1 MAARA
6 SPDELLKNTNFTR
19 QEVEVLQSRFAG
31 LLPPQA
37 NNAFGGADR
46 DPLAYL
52 YAGKID
58 RARFRDLL
66 ADVFGVDDSLLMDRV
81 FRTFDTDADNYIS
94 YEEFIKGMSVF
105 LKGRLEE
112 RTRYCFR
119 VYDLNGDRYISK
131 EEMYQM
137 LRNCLV
143 RGQEEDE
150 DGVKDLVDLVLKKL
164 DEDRD
169 GRVSEADWI
178 AAIGKEQLLMEA
190 FGQCL
195 PRNKTIEQYLNH
207 NSDGDKAGSGRPS
220 RYITSASRV
229 SQYPL
234 TGRAGAAPLSNSTS
248 SIASDLATEAAEAM
262 QAPLYHRHISKH
274 VHPHAQHPRRIVV
287 APAAGIPGEGRAAA
301 SVPRHAQGGGGE
313 APAKGASNIKGK
325 PVAT

>member
-1 MAARA
+1 LAA
-6 SPDELLKNTNFTR
+6 
-19 QEVEVLQSRFAG
+19 
-31 LLPPQA
+31 
-37 NNAFGGADR
+37 
-46 DPLAYL
+46 L

-66 ADVFGVDDSLLMDRV
+66 ADGFGVDDSLLMDRV

-105 LKGRLEE
+105 LKGRVEE

-169 GRVSEADWI
+169 GRVSEADWT
-178 AAIGKEQLLMEA
+178 AAIGKELLLMEA

-195 PRNKTIEQYLNH
+195 PRNKVCVR
-207 NSDGDKAGSGRPS
+207 GK
-220 RYITSASRV
+220 
-229 SQYPL
+229 
-234 TGRAGAAPLSNSTS
+234 
-248 SIASDLATEAAEAM
+248 
-262 QAPLYHRHISKH
+262 
-274 VHPHAQHPRRIVV
+274 RR
-287 APAAGIPGEGRAAA
+287 R
-301 SVPRHAQGGGGE
+301 
-313 APAKGASNIKGK
+313 
-325 PVAT
+325 